1 MSGENGKELITL
13 SNVLDQYEP
22 NAAFAYYY
30 RGLVLSR
37 MGRGEPA
44 LRSFREALVAEL
56 HRDEPD
62 GMNLRLFRDKI
73 RETEEWLTLPR
84 SPRRSPAPPPP

>member
-1 MSGENGKELITL
+1 MS
-13 SNVLDQYEP
+13 SVLDRYESSP
-22 NAAFAYYY
+22 AFACYY
-30 RGLVLSR
+30 RGLLQAR
-37 MGRGEPA
+37 RGQVEPA

-56 HRDEPD
+56 YRDEPD

-73 RETEEWLTLPR
+73 RETEVLLTPPR